1 MELKRTPPTRET
13 RDTRETPNV
22 PRRAAGFTLIEALI
36 AAAILGFIAIGVLPL
51 FLRAMVNNKQG
62 SDSTVVT
69 TFSKTNLE
77 ALDSIPF
84 DATALTVPAG
94 STSLVVVD
102 WYAQQSAAK
111 VGGANG
117 KWIVTCTGTTASCAS
132 TLAPTGQGMVLWRR
146 TTTVQQFDVNDVSA
160 SDFSKPQDGSVASHL
175 KRIQVV
181 VQRPL
186 RGMSLTAGKTITLQL
201 LRAD

>member
-1 MELKRTPPTRET
+1 MELNRRPPAPGTPEP
-13 RDTRETPNV
+13 

-36 AAAILGFIAIGVLPL
+36 AAAVLGFIAIGILPL

-77 ALDSIPF
+77 SLDAIPF
-84 DATALTVPAG
+84 DGTAVTIPPG

-102 WYAQQSAAK
+102 WYAQQSATT
-111 VGGANG
+111 VGGTNG
-117 KWIVTCTGTTASCAS
+117 KWIVTCTGTIASCAS
-132 TLAPTGQGMVLWRR
+132 TAAPKNQGLVLWKR
-146 TTTVQQFDVNDVSA
+146 TTTVQQYNINDLSFT
-160 SDFSKPQDGSVASHL
+160 SPEDGSTSADFVHL

-186 RGMSLTAGKTITLQL
+186 PGMSLTAGKAISLQL

>member
-1 MELKRTPPTRET
+1 MELNRRSWLRATGGTPET
-13 RDTRETPNV
+13 
-22 PRRAAGFTLIEALI
+22 PRRAAGFSLIEALI
-36 AAAILGFIAIGVLPL
+36 AAALLGFIAISILPL

-77 ALDSIPF
+77 SLDAIPF
-84 DATALTVPAG
+84 DGAAVTIPPG
-94 STSLVVVD
+94 STSAVVVD
-102 WYAQQSAAK
+102 WYTQQVPIQ
-111 VGGANG
+111 VGGTNG
-117 KWIVTCTGTTASCAS
+117 QWIVTCTGTTASCAS
-132 TLAPTGQGMVLWRR
+132 ALPPTGQGLVLWKR
-146 TTTVQQFDVNDVSA
+146 TTTVQQYNINDLT
-160 SDFSKPQDGSVASHL
+160 FQNPEDGSTSPDFVHL

-186 RGMSLTAGKTITLQL
+186 PGMSLTAGKAITLQL

>member
-1 MELKRTPPTRET
+1 MELKRNPPTREHP
-13 RDTRETPNV
+13 EA

-36 AAAILGFIAIGVLPL
+36 AAALLGVIAISILPL

-77 ALDSIPF
+77 SLDAVPF
-84 DATALTVPAG
+84 DGPAVTVPSG

-102 WYAQQSAAK
+102 WYAQQSSAQ
-111 VGGANG
+111 VGGTNG
-117 KWIVTCTGTTASCAS
+117 KWIVTCTQPPATCTSP
-132 TLAPTGQGMVLWRR
+132 TPPTGQGLVLWKR
-146 TTTVQQFDVNDVSA
+146 TTTVQQFAINDVT
-160 SDFSKPQDGSVASHL
+160 FSNPQDGSIPSDI

-181 VQRPL
+181 VQRPSP
-186 RGMSLTAGKTITLQL
+186 GMSLTAGKAITLQL

>member
-1 MELKRTPPTRET
+1 MELNRNLPTRET
-13 RDTRETPNV
+13 PQP
-22 PRRAAGFTLIEALI
+22 PRGGAAGFTLIEALI
-36 AAAILGFIAIGVLPL
+36 AAALLGFIAIGVLPL

-77 ALDSIPF
+77 SLDAVPF
-84 DATALTVPAG
+84 DGPAVTVPAG

-102 WYAQQSAAK
+102 WYAQQSATK
-111 VGGANG
+111 VGGTNG
-117 KWIVTCTGTTASCAS
+117 KWIATCTGTTISCAG
-132 TLAPTGQGMVLWRR
+132 TTPPTGQGLVLWKR
-146 TTTVQQFDVNDVSA
+146 TTTVQQFAINDVT
-160 SDFSKPQDGSVASHL
+160 FSTPQDGSVPSDI

-186 RGMSLTAGKTITLQL
+186 PGMSPTAGKAITLQL

>member
-1 MELKRTPPTRET
+1 MELSRNPSPWATRGTPET
-13 RDTRETPNV
+13 
-22 PRRAAGFTLIEALI
+22 PRRAAGFSLIEALI
-36 AAAILGFIAIGVLPL
+36 AAALLGFIAISILPL

-77 ALDSIPF
+77 SLDAIPF
-84 DATALTVPAG
+84 DGAAVTIPPG

-102 WYAQQSAAK
+102 WYAQQSTK
-111 VGGANG
+111 VGGTNG
-117 KWIVTCTGTTASCAS
+117 QWIVTCTGTTASCATTS
-132 TLAPTGQGMVLWRR
+132 PPIGQGLVLWKR
-146 TTTVQQFDVNDVSA
+146 TTTVQQYNVNDLTFQNPEDGATS
-160 SDFSKPQDGSVASHL
+160 SDFVHL

-186 RGMSLTAGKTITLQL
+186 PGMSLTAGKAITLQL

>member
-1 MELKRTPPTRET
+1 MELNRTPPTREAPKT
-13 RDTRETPNV
+13 

-77 ALDSIPF
+77 ALDAIPF
-84 DATALTVPAG
+84 DGTAVTIPPG

-102 WYAQQSAAK
+102 WYAQQSALK
-111 VGGANG
+111 VGGTNG
-117 KWIVTCTGTTASCAS
+117 KWIVTCTGTTASCAA
-132 TLAPTGQGMVLWRR
+132 TPPPTGQGLVLWKR
-146 TTTVQQFDVNDVSA
+146 TTTVQQYSVTDLTFSSPEDGSTS
-160 SDFSKPQDGSVASHL
+160 SDFVHL

-186 RGMSLTAGKTITLQL
+186 PGMSPTAGKAISLQL